1 MGPSREDVRTLNII
15 IVGDGKV
22 GYTLA
27 EHLSREEHNVT
38 IVDTSEEALRKADE
52 SLDVMCIKGNG
63 ASITAL
69 REAGADTADLL
80 IAATSMDEINMVCCL
95 LMTASLYYFVRMMSM
110 LKAFRSRHPN
120 LRLII

>member
-52 SLDVMCIKGNG
+52 SLEVIWIKGNG
-63 ASITAL
+63 SSFTAL
-69 REAGADTADLL
+69 REDGD
-80 IAATSMDEINMVCCL
+80 
-95 LMTASLYYFVRMMSM
+95 
-110 LKAFRSRHPN
+110 
-120 LRLII
+120 

>member
-95 LMTASLYYFVRMMSM
+95 TA
-110 LKAFRSRHPN
+110 
-120 LRLII
+120 